1 MSNLYINPL
10 GEVKETEFTNNLKN
24 IKDNKIIL
32 DASLKSKKYKNKSNK
47 LQLMIWSIVLA
58 IIILIF
64 LILLRNIK

>member
-1 MSNLYINPL
+1 MPEYINPL
-10 GEVKETEFTNNLKN
+10 GKVYDIRYNVLQDIKKKTLTTNAQE
-24 IKDNKIIL
+24 KDQNK
-32 DASLKSKKYKNKSNK
+32 KNKSNK

>member
-10 GEVKETEFTNNLKN
+10 GEVKNVDFTNNLKK
-24 IKDNKIIL
+24 IRDNKIIL
-32 DASLKSKKYKNKSNK
+32 DASLKSKKHKNKSNK